1 MADLPP
7 GPSSDSDESLS
18 PESREGTTSGSI
30 GGFGL
35 YKFGRGYW
43 VRVMTAVAMGIL
55 FMSGA
60 AWAWQ
65 QLSALPL
72 PNKAWNLSLTS
83 VEGVPAVGNAVTF
96 QKSVEGKNETIGS
109 GVVETVETQGTTK
122 ANLRVGQIKMTDVA
136 LQPKDANRVAVA
148 GTGTAETFA
157 GSLTPSSAT
166 GIPVFERVYLQGAVG
181 LVLVLLG
188 CGLIYHFVGRKHSSV
203 DFLIATDEEMRKVN
217 WSTRKIIIDSTQVVV
232 FATFLIAGYIFVIDI
247 VMKKA
252 LFEQIV
258 K

>member
-1 MADLPP
+1 MADLPA
-7 GPSSDSDESLS
+7 GPSSDFDESRS
-18 PESREGTTSGSI
+18 IESREGTTSGSI

-35 YKFGRGYW
+35 YKYGRGYW
-43 VRVMTAVAMGIL
+43 VRVMTAVALGIL

-72 PNKAWNLSLTS
+72 PNKAWNLTLTN
-83 VEGVPAVGNAVTF
+83 VEGSTAIGNTVTL
-96 QKSVEGKNETIGS
+96 QKSIEGKNETIGT
-109 GVVETVETQGTTK
+109 GVVEAVETQGTTK
-122 ANLRVGQIKMTDVA
+122 ANVRVGQIKMNDEAV
-136 LQPKDANRVAVA
+136 QPKDANRVAVA
-148 GTGTAETFA
+148 GAGENETFV
-157 GSLTPSSAT
+157 GSLTTSAAS
-166 GIPVFERVYLQGAVG
+166 GIPIFERVYLQGAVG
-181 LVLVLLG
+181 LVLVLVG
-188 CGLIYHFVGRKHSSV
+188 CGLIYHLVGRKHSSV

-232 FATFLIAGYIFVIDI
+232 FATFLIAGYIFIIDI